1 MPTKKK
7 KKSSGPLNKPRRI
20 KKGEAGYGK
29 KKFVVKVKSKK
40 GNEKTVK
47 FGDANSEIKR
57 DDPKRRKAFRDRHG
71 CDKAGAKDKTKA
83 KYWSCK
89 FWKKG
94 KKNKVSRLT
103 SRKK

>member
-1 MPTKKK
+1 MAKK

-40 GNEKTVK
+40 GNVKTVK
-47 FGDANSEIKR
+47 FGDANMEIKR
-57 DDPKRRKAFRDRHG
+57 DDPKRRKNFRKRHG

-89 FWKKG
+89 FWQKG
-94 KKNKVSRLT
+94 KKKSVSKLT
-103 SRKK
+103 RRKK